1 MSVPTL
7 QQVIDEAPRRRVLWI
22 LDTYRR
28 VRPLLRKMG
37 SAFPTATI
45 VAAPGRERV
54 LLPSGGD
61 IRIVVGSSESD
72 VLRYDV
78 DAVVMDGVYFTPK
91 HFRWTKTYYNLCI
104 K

>member
-7 QQVIDEAPRRRVLWI
+7 QQVLDEATRKRVLWI

-28 VRPLLRKMG
+28 VKPLLREIG

-45 VAAPGRERV
+45 VGTPGKERV
-54 LLPSGGD
+54 HLSDGGY

-72 VLRYDV
+72 VLGYDV
-78 DAVVMDGVYFTPK
+78 DAVVLDRVNYTSIYFWRAKVYR
-91 HFRWTKTYYNLCI
+91 HLRI
-104 K
+104 G

>member
-7 QQVIDEAPRRRVLWI
+7 QQVLDETPRKRVLWI

-28 VRPLLRKMG
+28 VKPLLREIG

-45 VAAPGRERV
+45 VGTPGKERV
-54 LLPSGGD
+54 HLSDGGY

-72 VLRYDV
+72 VLGYDV
-78 DAVVMDGVYFTPK
+78 DAIVMDGVYFTPRYFWRAK
-91 HFRWTKTYYNLCI
+91 AYYNLCI

>member
-7 QQVIDEAPRRRVLWI
+7 QQVLDEAPRKRVLWI

-28 VRPLLRKMG
+28 VKPLLHEIG

-45 VAAPGRERV
+45 VAVPGRERV

-78 DAVVMDGVYFTPK
+78 DAVVMDSVYYPSRYFWQAK
-91 HFRWTKTYYNLCI
+91 VYRRLHI

>member
-7 QQVIDEAPRRRVLWI
+7 QQVLDETPRKRVLWI

-28 VRPLLRKMG
+28 VKPLLREIG

-45 VAAPGRERV
+45 AGVPGKERV
-54 LLPSGGD
+54 HLSDGGY

-72 VLRYDV
+72 VTRCDV
-78 DAVVMDGVYFTPK
+78 DAVVMDGVYFTPE
-91 HFRWTKTYYNLCI
+91 HLRWTKTYYNLCI